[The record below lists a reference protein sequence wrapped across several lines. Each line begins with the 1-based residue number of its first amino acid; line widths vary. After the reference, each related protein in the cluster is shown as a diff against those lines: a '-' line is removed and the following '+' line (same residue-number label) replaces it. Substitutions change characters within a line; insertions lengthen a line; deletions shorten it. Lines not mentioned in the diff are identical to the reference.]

1 MTMTP
6 ETTPN
11 GPASSGTSGSRP
23 DNPPPIDDRLDPATT
38 IILADDHRLVR
49 SALRTVIE
57 IEGGTEVVAEAG
69 DVGET
74 LRKVRGHTPDV
85 LVLDLNMPGGSGL
98 DAIPRILE
106 ASPGTAIVVLTME
119 DEPQVAQAALRSGA
133 RAFVPKDAADTELID
148 AIRAAADGHDYLSP
162 ELGARI
168 AVEPPPESGAPDGLT
183 ERQLEVL
190 RLLVSG
196 YTNSEIADQLGIGE
210 RTVESHRTHIQ
221 QKTHRKSR
229 ADLVAYTRD
238 HGLVDR

>member
-1 MTMTP
+1 MTL
-6 ETTPN
+6 EITPN
-11 GPASSGTSGSRP
+11 RPASPGASGSRA
-23 DNPPPIDDRLDPATT
+23 DNPLPIDDRRDPATT
-38 IILADDHRLVR
+38 IILADDHALVR

-57 IEGGTEVVAEAG
+57 IEDGMEVVAEAG

-74 LRKVRGHTPDV
+74 LRKARGHKPDV

-98 DAIPRILE
+98 DAIPRIVE
-106 ASPGTAIVVLTME
+106 TSPGTAIVVLTME
-119 DEPQVAQAALRSGA
+119 DDPQVAHAALRSGA
-133 RAFVPKDAADTELID
+133 RAFVPKDAAGTELVT
-148 AIRAAADGHDYLSP
+148 AIRAAANGHDYLTP

-168 AVEPPPESGAPDGLT
+168 VADLPPPESGPPDGLT

-210 RTVESHRTHIQ
+210 RTVESHRAHIQ
-221 QKTHRKSR
+221 QRTHRKSR
-229 ADLVAYTRD
+229 ADLVAYARD